1 MTTEEAPVNTLNEL
15 IANPQKVKEAGG
27 LSRALLQLVPV
38 KREERQEFWSSLAD
52 AHNAGKVDLV
62 AEFALLR
69 NGKEGPDFFSTRQ
82 IFVETF
88 PKLKTNCVNV
98 GRTVAHLV
106 IEAGGDMAAS
116 WPLEAFRTYLD
127 HDTKRP
133 VEILTAIEADPS
145 SLAILLPVTA
155 AAGFGSDRPY
165 FIDEVVRLTK
175 VPDELLQRMAIA
187 ALANLPVP
195 ADETDIPPEVL
206 SSLENA
212 VASSDHD
219 GVLAAS
225 ASAALTLSSKNK
237 LALPRLTE
245 VVRLALKKGGDWTL
259 GVAADSY
266 ATNVEKLD
274 ISVVELL
281 SENLKSRANEGAL
294 SRIDLGVSSLLNSSN
309 RSLGLEVLEEL
320 LKRFSQSV
328 VLKNFQS
335 AKSVITSSSGLQSY
349 VVTRWLASGDPIL
362 CEAAADAVQ
371 NVAGADISIDA
382 DATQLDFQDEVS
394 IVFIA
399 RKAAGYLFF
408 SPVAAA
414 SFLISLMRGGVV
426 EPIKQL
432 LLDPLLLNYTGSVR
446 ELLQRRIGS
455 ETGEVLEALRECLER
470 IDAYLTA
477 VGTASG
483 IKELRMSEGQQAI
496 YNRSLSQK
504 ISKSFEEAR
513 AELPLL
519 SLLKRS
525 VVLYGRGSVQ
535 HVARQDGSIHR
546 ADMMFKTHGT
556 EFTFPRMMHIDE
568 LGLHFLVRVLRA
580 QKRVK

>member
-1 MTTEEAPVNTLNEL
+1 MITEEAPVNTLNEL

-27 LSRALLQLVPV
+27 LSRALLQLIPR
-38 KREERQEFWSSLAD
+38 KREERQQFCSSLAD
-52 AHNAGKVDLV
+52 AHNAGKIDLV

-69 NGKEGPDFFSTRQ
+69 NGNEGPNFFSTRQ

-88 PKLKTNCVNV
+88 PELKTDCVNV
-98 GRTVAHLV
+98 ARTVAHLV
-106 IEAGGDMAAS
+106 IEAGADMTAYS
-116 WPLEAFRTYLD
+116 PLGPLRTYLD
-127 HDTKRP
+127 QDPKRP

-155 AAGFGSDRPY
+155 AAGFALDRPR
-165 FIDEVVRLTK
+165 FMDEVVRLTK
-175 VPDELLQRMAIA
+175 VPDELLQRMAVA
-187 ALANLPVP
+187 ALANLPVA
-195 ADETDIPPEVL
+195 ADEADIPPQVL
-206 SSLENA
+206 SALESA
-212 VASSDHD
+212 AATSDND

-225 ASAALTLSSKNK
+225 LSSALTLSSRNK

-259 GVAADSY
+259 GMAAGIY
-266 ATNVEKLD
+266 AVDVDKLD
-274 ISVVELL
+274 ISLVEML
-281 SENLKSRANEGAL
+281 SEYLKSRANEGAL
-294 SRIDLGVSSLLNSSN
+294 SHIDLGVSSLLNSSN
-309 RSLGLEVLEEL
+309 RCLGLEVLEEL
-320 LKRFSQSV
+320 LRRFSQSV

-335 AKSVITSSSGLQSY
+335 TKTVIASSSELRSY

-382 DATQLDFQDEVS
+382 DTAQLDFQDERN

-399 RKAAGYLFF
+399 RKATGYLFF

-432 LLDPLLLNYTGSVR
+432 LLDPLLLNYAGSVHEFLHVR
-446 ELLQRRIGS
+446 TGS
-455 ETGEVLEALRECLER
+455 ETGEVLEALRDCLER
-470 IDAYLTA
+470 IDAYLA
-477 VGTASG
+477 ALGTASG
-483 IKELRMSEGQQAI
+483 IKELRMSEEQRAI
-496 YNRSLSQK
+496 FKRSLSQK
-504 ISKSFEEAR
+504 ISKSFEEAQ

-568 LGLHFLVRVLRA
+568 LGLHFLLRVLRA
-580 QKRVK
+580 EKRVK